1 MKTTKQNSNGR
12 DEMTNKIEI
21 KVAYKGENNYRLE
34 EYQNGGLVNKGRLT
48 YKNYTDARRSQKVA
62 QKFYDAI

>member
-34 EYQNGGLVNKGRLT
+34 EYQNGVLVNKGRLT

>member
-1 MKTTKQNSNGR
+1 
-12 DEMTNKIEI
+12 MTNKIEI

-34 EYQNGGLVNKGRLT
+34 EYQNGVLVNKGRLT